1 MNLRL
6 SCVVASAALV
16 FLSTP
21 AFAERKPVKG
31 EPLFRADL
39 SVGPG
44 AYELHVDN
52 SDDEDNTT
60 YALSVG
66 PRLGLNLGY
75 GVSRLVR
82 IGLGG
87 SVAFSMNLADDQG
100 IPNAEIK
107 GWGRWTVG
115 PSVGFRFG
123 PDVPLELDVAVNFAN
138 FMALGDQALAGGFDL
153 EAKHYGM
160 TSTVLLL
167 WRPGGAASAFALHA
181 GLEGTWG
188 LASTTPPSGTSA
200 TNAMFLQSLLLGVSF
215 GL

>member
-6 SCVVASAALV
+6 SCLVACATLG
-16 FLSTP
+16 FLTTP
-21 AFAERKPVKG
+21 ALAARKPVKG
-31 EPLFRADL
+31 EPLLRADL

-44 AYELHVDN
+44 AYELHVDS

-60 YALSVG
+60 YALAVG
-66 PRLGLNLGY
+66 PRLGLNLGW

-82 IGLGG
+82 VGIGG
-87 SVAFSMNLADDQG
+87 SAAFSLNLVEDQG
-100 IPNAEIK
+100 IPNAEVD
-107 GWGRWTVG
+107 GWGRWAVG

-138 FMALGDQALAGGFDL
+138 FMAVGSQAQDGSFNLD
-153 EAKHYGM
+153 AKHYGM

-188 LASTTPPSGTSA
+188 LASTTPPSGASA